1 MKNRQTQ
8 AVDSQE
14 PALAVSAPVTDVQI
28 PPPQITRDEETGKYH
43 IKLGPA
49 CEAFSFGTGNRDLVS
64 STVSQVAAICTLP
77 EGMINAEAADATI
90 AAIVEA
96 QPKDSTE
103 LLLASQMA
111 VVHMMAMEMST
122 RAMIQ
127 GQTVDGVDRNINR
140 VTKLMR
146 TFTSQVEALN
156 KYRTK
161 GQQKIT
167 VQHVNV
173 EDGGQAIVGDVNQ
186 GGGNG

>member
-1 MKNRQTQ
+1 MKNRQIQ
-8 AVDSQE
+8 AADSQE

-49 CEAFSFGTGNRDLVS
+49 CEAFSFGTGNRDLVG
-64 STVSQVAAICTLP
+64 STVSQVAAMCSLP

-96 QPKDSTE
+96 KPKDSTE

-111 VVHMMAMEMST
+111 VVHMMAMEIAK
-122 RAMIQ
+122 RAMINNDAVR
-127 GQTVDGVDRNINR
+127 VDNNINQ

-146 TFTSQVEALN
+146 TFTAQIEALN
-156 KYRTK
+156 KYRNK
-161 GQQKIT
+161 GKQQIT

-173 EDGGQAIVGDVNQ
+173 NDGGQAIVGDVNQ